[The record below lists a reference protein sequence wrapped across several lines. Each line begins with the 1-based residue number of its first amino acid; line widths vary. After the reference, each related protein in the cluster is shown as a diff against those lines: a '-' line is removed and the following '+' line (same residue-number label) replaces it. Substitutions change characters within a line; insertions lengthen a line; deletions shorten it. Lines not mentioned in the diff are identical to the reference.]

1 MPPCGERHRGYAV
14 GLKPTRGGS
23 IPSFLTIWRQYMRVL
38 QMYGR
43 EEDIRRVTQG
53 SWWST
58 LLGGLLVWP

>member
-23 IPSFLTIWRQYMRVL
+23 IPPFLAIWRQYMRVL

-53 SWWST
+53 LW
-58 LLGGLLVWP
+58 